1 MASSSKLIYAHNYI
15 FQALFYASYKI
26 SYRKCFCKN
35 QKFDNLLNMRILLL
49 FFITFTS
56 FKFIANEGSSI
67 AEIGQTWHLT
77 SRSNKA
83 SLSGSKVLYFF
94 SSDAYHTYQARIFSD
109 WDNFSIVDSRNLVR
123 LNKGDR
129 IKILK
134 IKHNEKI
141 YQVELLDGYEKN
153 KKYYVIKDDL
163 LNDFK
168 LMEKKWT
175 IDWVQ

>member
-1 MASSSKLIYAHNYI
+1 
-15 FQALFYASYKI
+15 
-26 SYRKCFCKN
+26 
-35 QKFDNLLNMRILLL
+35 MRILLL
-49 FFITFTS
+49 LFVTFTS
-56 FKFIANEGSSI
+56 FTFIADEDAS
-67 AEIGQTWHLT
+67 AVEIGQTWQLT

-129 IKILK
+129 VQILK
-134 IKHNEKI
+134 TKHNDKV
-141 YQVELLDGYEKN
+141 YQVELLDGFEKN
-153 KKYYVIKDDL
+153 KKYFVIKDDL
-163 LNDFK
+163 FNDFK

-175 IDWVQ
+175 TD

>member
-1 MASSSKLIYAHNYI
+1 
-15 FQALFYASYKI
+15 
-26 SYRKCFCKN
+26 
-35 QKFDNLLNMRILLL
+35 MRILLL
-49 FFITFTS
+49 LFVTFTS
-56 FKFIANEGSSI
+56 FTFIADEDAS
-67 AEIGQTWHLT
+67 AVEIGQTWQLT

-129 IKILK
+129 VQILK
-134 IKHNEKI
+134 TKHNEKV
-141 YQVELLDGYEKN
+141 YQVELLDGFEKN
-153 KKYYVIKDDL
+153 KKYFVIKDDL
-163 LNDFK
+163 FNDFK

-175 IDWVQ
+175 TD

>member
-1 MASSSKLIYAHNYI
+1 
-15 FQALFYASYKI
+15 
-26 SYRKCFCKN
+26 
-35 QKFDNLLNMRILLL
+35 MRILLL
-49 FFITFTS
+49 LFATFTS
-56 FKFIANEGSSI
+56 FTFIADEDAS
-67 AEIGQTWHLT
+67 AVEIGQMWQLT

-129 IKILK
+129 VQILK
-134 IKHNEKI
+134 TKHNEKV
-141 YQVELLDGYEKN
+141 YQVELLDGFEKN
-153 KKYYVIKDDL
+153 KKYFVIKDDL
-163 LNDFK
+163 FNDFK

-175 IDWVQ
+175 TDS

>member
-1 MASSSKLIYAHNYI
+1 MHYIKYAIRNSFI
-15 FQALFYASYKI
+15 EF
-26 SYRKCFCKN
+26 
-35 QKFDNLLNMRILLL
+35 KFFTNLLNMRILLL
-49 FFITFTS
+49 LFVTFTS
-56 FKFIANEGSSI
+56 FTFIADEDAS
-67 AEIGQTWHLT
+67 AVEIGQTWQLT

-129 IKILK
+129 VQILK
-134 IKHNEKI
+134 TKHNEKV
-141 YQVELLDGYEKN
+141 YQVELLDGFEKN
-153 KKYYVIKDDL
+153 KKYFIIKDDL
-163 LNDFK
+163 FNDFK

-175 IDWVQ
+175 TDS

>member
-1 MASSSKLIYAHNYI
+1 
-15 FQALFYASYKI
+15 
-26 SYRKCFCKN
+26 
-35 QKFDNLLNMRILLL
+35 MRILLL
-49 FFITFTS
+49 LFVTFTS
-56 FKFIANEGSSI
+56 FTFIADEHAS
-67 AEIGQTWHLT
+67 AVEIGQTWQLT

-129 IKILK
+129 VQILK
-134 IKHNEKI
+134 TKHNEKV
-141 YQVELLDGYEKN
+141 YQVELLDGFEKN
-153 KKYYVIKDDL
+153 KKYFVIKDDL
-163 LNDFK
+163 FNDFK

-175 IDWVQ
+175 TDS

>member
-1 MASSSKLIYAHNYI
+1 
-15 FQALFYASYKI
+15 
-26 SYRKCFCKN
+26 
-35 QKFDNLLNMRILLL
+35 MRILLL
-49 FFITFTS
+49 LIVTFTS
-56 FKFIANEGSSI
+56 FTFIADEDAS
-67 AEIGQTWHLT
+67 AVEIGQTWQLT

-129 IKILK
+129 VQILK
-134 IKHNEKI
+134 TKHNEKV
-141 YQVELLDGYEKN
+141 YQVELLDGFEKN
-153 KKYYVIKDDL
+153 KKYFVIKDDL
-163 LNDFK
+163 FNDFK

-175 IDWVQ
+175 TD

>member
-1 MASSSKLIYAHNYI
+1 
-15 FQALFYASYKI
+15 
-26 SYRKCFCKN
+26 
-35 QKFDNLLNMRILLL
+35 MRILLL
-49 FFITFTS
+49 LFVTFTS
-56 FKFIANEGSSI
+56 FTFIADEDAS
-67 AEIGQTWHLT
+67 AVEIGQTWQLT

-94 SSDAYHTYQARIFSD
+94 STDAYHTHQARIFSN

-129 IKILK
+129 VKILK
-134 IKHNEKI
+134 IKHNQKV

-153 KKYYVIKDDL
+153 KKYFVIKDDL

-168 LMEKKWT
+168 LMEKK
-175 IDWVQ
+175 

>member
-1 MASSSKLIYAHNYI
+1 
-15 FQALFYASYKI
+15 
-26 SYRKCFCKN
+26 
-35 QKFDNLLNMRILLL
+35 MRILLL
-49 FFITFTS
+49 LFFTFTS
-56 FKFIANEGSSI
+56 FTFIADEDAS
-67 AEIGQTWHLT
+67 AVEIGQTWQLT

-129 IKILK
+129 VQILK
-134 IKHNEKI
+134 TKHNDKV
-141 YQVELLDGYEKN
+141 YQVELLDGFEKN
-153 KKYYVIKDDL
+153 KKYFVIKDDL
-163 LNDFK
+163 FNYFK

-175 IDWVQ
+175 TDS

>member
-1 MASSSKLIYAHNYI
+1 
-15 FQALFYASYKI
+15 
-26 SYRKCFCKN
+26 
-35 QKFDNLLNMRILLL
+35 MRILLL
-49 FFITFTS
+49 LFVTFTS
-56 FKFIANEGSSI
+56 FTFIADEDAS
-67 AEIGQTWHLT
+67 AVEIGQTWQLI

-94 SSDAYHTYQARIFSD
+94 STDAYHTHQARIFSN

-129 IKILK
+129 VKILK
-134 IKHNEKI
+134 IKHNQKV

-153 KKYYVIKDDL
+153 KKYFVIKDDL

-168 LMEKKWT
+168 LMEKK
-175 IDWVQ
+175 

>member
-1 MASSSKLIYAHNYI
+1 
-15 FQALFYASYKI
+15 
-26 SYRKCFCKN
+26 
-35 QKFDNLLNMRILLL
+35 MRILLL
-49 FFITFTS
+49 LFVTFTS
-56 FKFIANEGSSI
+56 FTFIADEDAS
-67 AEIGQTWHLT
+67 AVEIGQTWQLI

-129 IKILK
+129 VQILK
-134 IKHNEKI
+134 TKHNDKV
-141 YQVELLDGYEKN
+141 YQVELLDGFEKN
-153 KKYYVIKDDL
+153 KKYFVIKDDL
-163 LNDFK
+163 FNDFK

-175 IDWVQ
+175 TNS

>member
-1 MASSSKLIYAHNYI
+1 
-15 FQALFYASYKI
+15 
-26 SYRKCFCKN
+26 
-35 QKFDNLLNMRILLL
+35 MRILL
-49 FFITFTS
+49 FFLASFSS
-56 FKFIANEGSSI
+56 FKFIADESSSVV
-67 AEIGQTWHLT
+67 EIGQTWHLT

-94 SSDAYHTYQARIFSD
+94 STDAYHTHQARIFSN

-129 IKILK
+129 VKILK
-134 IKHNEKI
+134 IKHNQKV

-153 KKYYVIKDDL
+153 KKYFVIKDDL

-175 IDWVQ
+175 LDL

>member
-1 MASSSKLIYAHNYI
+1 MHYIKYAIRNSFI
-15 FQALFYASYKI
+15 EF
-26 SYRKCFCKN
+26 
-35 QKFDNLLNMRILLL
+35 KFFTNLLNMRILLL
-49 FFITFTS
+49 LFVTFTS
-56 FKFIANEGSSI
+56 FTFIADEDTS
-67 AEIGQTWHLT
+67 AVEIGQTWQLT

-129 IKILK
+129 VQILK
-134 IKHNEKI
+134 TKHNEKV
-141 YQVELLDGYEKN
+141 YQVELLDGFEKN
-153 KKYYVIKDDL
+153 KKYFVIKDDL
-163 LNDFK
+163 FNDFK

-175 IDWVQ
+175 TDS

>member
-1 MASSSKLIYAHNYI
+1 
-15 FQALFYASYKI
+15 
-26 SYRKCFCKN
+26 
-35 QKFDNLLNMRILLL
+35 MRILLL
-49 FFITFTS
+49 LFVTFTS
-56 FKFIANEGSSI
+56 FTFIADEDAS
-67 AEIGQTWHLT
+67 AVEIGQTWQLT

-129 IKILK
+129 VQILK
-134 IKHNEKI
+134 TKHNEKV
-141 YQVELLDGYEKN
+141 YQVELLDGFEKN
-153 KKYYVIKDDL
+153 KKYFVIKDDL
-163 LNDFK
+163 FNDFK

-175 IDWVQ
+175 TNS

>member
-1 MASSSKLIYAHNYI
+1 
-15 FQALFYASYKI
+15 
-26 SYRKCFCKN
+26 
-35 QKFDNLLNMRILLL
+35 MRILLL
-49 FFITFTS
+49 LFVTFTS
-56 FKFIANEGSSI
+56 FTFIADEDAS
-67 AEIGQTWHLT
+67 AVEIGQTWQLT

-129 IKILK
+129 VQILK
-134 IKHNEKI
+134 TKHNEKV
-141 YQVELLDGYEKN
+141 YQVELLDGFEKN
-153 KKYYVIKDDL
+153 KKYFVIKDDL

-175 IDWVQ
+175 LDL